1 MASHNNTGK
10 KAKAGIIDPGLFP
23 HRLSFDEE
31 LVSFVPSNAAKLR
44 SATFL
49 DERGDFATGPA
60 QLIAMDDVLALS
72 GPDDVPTRFIFHV
85 SFCGST
91 LLTRL
96 LDHLGRSLVL
106 REPQC
111 LSDLAARRAML
122 DQAGGYDPRVDRMMS
137 TLPALLARRWDPDEP
152 VVIKPSNWINNLA
165 PALCS
170 GPQPVLP
177 LFLSMQPRAFLLAVF
192 RGGYERIAFT
202 VRATVHFSQAGHLNA
217 GRVAAALNQT
227 GDQTAQLA
235 RLVALAH
242 RMQSEL
248 FTAARL
254 AGAWGDERC
263 MDFAD
268 LMTRPIE
275 AAATAAKLLELELP
289 TAVIE
294 ANAAKWLGRNA
305 KQPEAGY
312 GAEARQSEDQ
322 DVEERFGKTIDD
334 ALTWMEGV

>member
-1 MASHNNTGK
+1 MEH
-10 KAKAGIIDPGLFP
+10 
-23 HRLSFDEE
+23 
-31 LVSFVPSNAAKLR
+31 
-44 SATFL
+44 
-49 DERGDFATGPA
+49 
-60 QLIAMDDVLALS
+60 VLAQNA
-72 GPDDVPTRFIFHV
+72 GDEVPIRFIFHV

-91 LLTRL
+91 LLSRL
-96 LDHLGRSLVL
+96 LDHPGRSLVL
-106 REPQC
+106 REPQS

-122 DQAGGYDPRVDRMMS
+122 DQAGGYDARVDRMTA

-165 PALCS
+165 PALCGGS
-170 GPQPVLP
+170 PAVLP

-192 RGGYERIAFT
+192 RGGYDRIAFT
-202 VRATVHFSQAGHLNA
+202 ARATVHFSQAGHVNA

-227 GDQTAQLA
+227 DDQTAQLA

-242 RMQSEL
+242 HIQSEL
-248 FTAARL
+248 YTAARL
-254 AGAWGDERC
+254 AGAWGEERC

-268 LMTRPIE
+268 LMARPIE
-275 AAATAAKLLELELP
+275 AAARAAKLLELELP

-294 ANAAKWLGRNA
+294 ANAAQWLGRNA

-334 ALTWMEGV
+334 ALTWIEGV